1 MKKILIVDDSATQAA
16 RLRSILDDEYDVSV
30 AQTAEEGLRRIL
42 EESFSLVLLDVVM
55 PGMDGFT
62 LLKKLQEE
70 AATWDVP
77 VIMITSLSDAEHEQ
91 RGLVLG
97 AVDYITKPFRLNEL
111 LSRIKALL
119 RRSAGFS
126 KAVFLEANGIKVD
139 VVERRAWKDGSL
151 LALPLVEFRLLCLLM
166 RNPNHLLTREAIL
179 DSLWDGAGNYVDDNT
194 LSVYVRRL
202 RNKIEETPN
211 APRYLLTERGIG
223 YKWVVE

>member
-30 AQTAEEGLRRIL
+30 VQTAEEGLRRIL

-91 RGLVLG
+91 RGRGLYHQTIQAADHQG
-97 AVDYITKPFRLNEL
+97 ESGYAYQAVRLPQT
-111 LSRIKALL
+111 
-119 RRSAGFS
+119 GGT
-126 KAVFLEANGIKVD
+126 AVHDRPADRDRQPAQV
-139 VVERRAWKDGSL
+139 
-151 LALPLVEFRLLCLLM
+151 
-166 RNPNHLLTREAIL
+166 
-179 DSLWDGAGNYVDDNT
+179 
-194 LSVYVRRL
+194 
-202 RNKIEETPN
+202 
-211 APRYLLTERGIG
+211 
-223 YKWVVE
+223 

>member
-97 AVDYITKPFRLNEL
+97 AVDYITKPFKPLI
-111 LSRIKALL
+111 IKARVDTHIKQHRRQQLEQHRQRYGHEL
-119 RRSAGFS
+119 RPQH
-126 KAVFLEANGIKVD
+126 
-139 VVERRAWKDGSL
+139 RRC
-151 LALPLVEFRLLCLLM
+151 RH
-166 RNPNHLLTREAIL
+166 HLL
-179 DSLWDGAGNYVDDNT
+179 
-194 LSVYVRRL
+194 
-202 RNKIEETPN
+202 
-211 APRYLLTERGIG
+211 PRGRD
-223 YKWVVE
+223 